1 MIRRRIIILMGTLLL
16 LLTGCTIDWKK
27 SAQFAAGKAKEM
39 YEKYEEKNQTDS
51 DNTTEED
58 IYIVIS
64 EEEVKQEAERVVNII
79 LDALKEKD
87 ADAIKNL
94 FSEYARKEDSD
105 IDKQI
110 EDTFN
115 FIDGN
120 IVSTGEIL
128 AGYSGGSTSAERGDI
143 KTLYSGSIYDV
154 TTDKGKTYFITI
166 DGIYNFNW
174 NEDKEGVY
182 LINIL
187 DDIASK
193 KNLMDYDGYEVSIG
207 DALYR

>member
-51 DNTTEED
+51 DNNTEED

-64 EEEVKQEAERVVNII
+64 EEEVNQEAERVVNIVI
-79 LDALKEKD
+79 NALKEKD

-187 DDIASK
+187 DNIASK

>member
-1 MIRRRIIILMGTLLL
+1 M
-16 LLTGCTIDWKK
+16 LTGCTIDWKK

-64 EEEVKQEAERVVNII
+64 EEEVNQEAERVVNIVI
-79 LDALKEKD
+79 NALKEKD

-187 DDIASK
+187 DNIASK

>member
-1 MIRRRIIILMGTLLL
+1 MRKCNILILLGVVTLFLS
-16 LLTGCTIDWKK
+16 GCTIDWKK
-27 SAQFAAGKAKEM
+27 SAEFAAGKAKEM
-39 YEKYEEKNQTDS
+39 YEKYDEKNQTDS

-64 EEEVKQEAERVVNII
+64 EEEVNQEAERVVNIVI
-79 LDALKEKD
+79 NALKEKD

>member
-51 DNTTEED
+51 DNNTEED

-64 EEEVKQEAERVVNII
+64 EEEVNQEAERVVNIVI
-79 LDALKEKD
+79 NALKEKD

-182 LINIL
+182 LINVL

>member
-39 YEKYEEKNQTDS
+39 YEKYEEKNQTNS
-51 DNTTEED
+51 DNNTEED

-64 EEEVKQEAERVVNII
+64 EEEVNQEAERVVNIVI
-79 LDALKEKD
+79 NALKEKD

-182 LINIL
+182 LINVL
-187 DDIASK
+187 NDIASK

>member
-1 MIRRRIIILMGTLLL
+1 MIRRRIIILMGTLLF

-39 YEKYEEKNQTDS
+39 YEKYEEKNQTNS

-64 EEEVKQEAERVVNII
+64 EEEVNQEAQRVVNIVI
-79 LDALKEKD
+79 NALKEKD

-182 LINIL
+182 LINVL

>member
-1 MIRRRIIILMGTLLL
+1 MGTLLL

-64 EEEVKQEAERVVNII
+64 EEEVNQEAERVVNIVI
-79 LDALKEKD
+79 NALKEKD

-154 TTDKGKTYFITI
+154 TTDNGKTYFITI

-187 DDIASK
+187 DNIASK

-207 DALYR
+207 NALYR

>member
-1 MIRRRIIILMGTLLL
+1 MIRRRIIIPMGTLLL

-64 EEEVKQEAERVVNII
+64 EEEVKQEAERVVNIVI
-79 LDALKEKD
+79 NALKEKD

-154 TTDKGKTYFITI
+154 TTDKRKTYFITI

-182 LINIL
+182 LINVL

>member
-1 MIRRRIIILMGTLLL
+1 MGALLL

-64 EEEVKQEAERVVNII
+64 EEEVKQEAERVVNIVI
-79 LDALKEKD
+79 NALKEKD

-143 KTLYSGSIYDV
+143 KTLYNGSIYDV

-187 DDIASK
+187 DNIASK

>member
-64 EEEVKQEAERVVNII
+64 EEEVKQEAERVVNIVI
-79 LDALKEKD
+79 NALKEKD

>member
-39 YEKYEEKNQTDS
+39 YEKYKEKNQTDS

-64 EEEVKQEAERVVNII
+64 EEEVNQEAERVVNIVI
-79 LDALKEKD
+79 NALKEKD

-154 TTDKGKTYFITI
+154 TTDKRKTYFITI

-182 LINIL
+182 LINVL

>member
-1 MIRRRIIILMGTLLL
+1 MIKRGIIILMGTLLL

-64 EEEVKQEAERVVNII
+64 EEEVNQEAERVVNIVI
-79 LDALKEKD
+79 NALKEKD

>member
-51 DNTTEED
+51 DKTTEED

-64 EEEVKQEAERVVNII
+64 EEEVKQEAERVVNIVI
-79 LDALKEKD
+79 NALKEKD

-182 LINIL
+182 LINVL

>member
-1 MIRRRIIILMGTLLL
+1 M
-16 LLTGCTIDWKK
+16 LTGCTIDWKK

-39 YEKYEEKNQTDS
+39 YEKYEEKNQTDP

-64 EEEVKQEAERVVNII
+64 EEEVNQEAERVVNIVI
-79 LDALKEKD
+79 NALKEKD

-94 FSEYARKEDSD
+94 FSEYAQKEDSD

-120 IVSTGEIL
+120 IVSTGQIL

-187 DDIASK
+187 DDIVSK

>member
-1 MIRRRIIILMGTLLL
+1 MGTLLL

-64 EEEVKQEAERVVNII
+64 EEEVKQEAERVVNIVI
-79 LDALKEKD
+79 NALKEKD

-182 LINIL
+182 LINVL

>member
-39 YEKYEEKNQTDS
+39 YEKYEEKNQTNS
-51 DNTTEED
+51 DNNTEED

-64 EEEVKQEAERVVNII
+64 EEEVNQEAERVVNIVI
-79 LDALKEKD
+79 NALKEKD

-187 DDIASK
+187 DNIASK

>member
-1 MIRRRIIILMGTLLL
+1 M
-16 LLTGCTIDWKK
+16 
-27 SAQFAAGKAKEM
+27 
-39 YEKYEEKNQTDS
+39 N
-51 DNTTEED
+51 
-58 IYIVIS
+58 
-64 EEEVKQEAERVVNII
+64 QEAERVVNIVI
-79 LDALKEKD
+79 NALKEKD

-110 EDTFN
+110 EDMFN

-182 LINIL
+182 LINVL
-187 DDIASK
+187 DNIASK

>member
-64 EEEVKQEAERVVNII
+64 EEEVNQEAERVVNIVI
-79 LDALKEKD
+79 NALKEKD

-187 DDIASK
+187 DNIASK

>member
-16 LLTGCTIDWKK
+16 LLTGCTVDWKK

-64 EEEVKQEAERVVNII
+64 EDEVNQEAERVVNIVI
-79 LDALKEKD
+79 NALKEKD

-110 EDTFN
+110 EDMFN

-182 LINIL
+182 LINVL
-187 DDIASK
+187 DNIASK

>member
-39 YEKYEEKNQTDS
+39 YEKYKEKNQTDS

-64 EEEVKQEAERVVNII
+64 EEEVNQEAERVVNIVI
-79 LDALKEKD
+79 NALKEKD

-182 LINIL
+182 LINVL

>member
-1 MIRRRIIILMGTLLL
+1 MIRRKIIILMGTLLL

-64 EEEVKQEAERVVNII
+64 EEEVKQEAERVVNIVI
-79 LDALKEKD
+79 NALKEKN

-182 LINIL
+182 LINVL

>member
-1 MIRRRIIILMGTLLL
+1 M
-16 LLTGCTIDWKK
+16 LTGCTIDWKK

-64 EEEVKQEAERVVNII
+64 EDEVNQEAERVVNIVI
-79 LDALKEKD
+79 NALKEKD

-110 EDTFN
+110 EDMFN

>member
-64 EEEVKQEAERVVNII
+64 EDEVNQEAERVVNIVI
-79 LDALKEKD
+79 NALKEKD

-110 EDTFN
+110 EDMFN

-182 LINIL
+182 LINVL
-187 DDIASK
+187 DNIASK

>member
-64 EEEVKQEAERVVNII
+64 EEEVNQEAERVVNIVI
-79 LDALKEKD
+79 NALKEKD

-154 TTDKGKTYFITI
+154 TTDNGKTYFITI

-187 DDIASK
+187 DNIASK

-207 DALYR
+207 NALYR

>member
-39 YEKYEEKNQTDS
+39 YEKYEEKNQTNS
-51 DNTTEED
+51 DNNTEED

-64 EEEVKQEAERVVNII
+64 EEEVKQEAERVVNIVI
-79 LDALKEKD
+79 NALKEKD

-187 DDIASK
+187 DNIASK

>member
-39 YEKYEEKNQTDS
+39 YEKYEEKNQTNS
-51 DNTTEED
+51 DNNTEED

-64 EEEVKQEAERVVNII
+64 EEEVNQEAERVVNIVI
-79 LDALKEKD
+79 NALKEKD

-182 LINIL
+182 LINVL

>member
-64 EEEVKQEAERVVNII
+64 EEEVKQEAERVVNIVI
-79 LDALKEKD
+79 NALKEKD

-110 EDTFN
+110 EDMFN
-115 FIDGN
+115 FIDEN

-182 LINIL
+182 LINVL
-187 DDIASK
+187 DNIASK

>member
-64 EEEVKQEAERVVNII
+64 EEEVNQEAERVVNIVI
-79 LDALKEKD
+79 NALKEKD

>member
-64 EEEVKQEAERVVNII
+64 EKEVKQEAERVVNII

-182 LINIL
+182 LINVL

>member
-1 MIRRRIIILMGTLLL
+1 MGTLLL

-64 EEEVKQEAERVVNII
+64 EDEVNQEAERVVNIVI
-79 LDALKEKD
+79 NALKEKD

-110 EDTFN
+110 EDMFN

-182 LINIL
+182 LINVL
-187 DDIASK
+187 DNIASK

>member
-39 YEKYEEKNQTDS
+39 YEKYEEKNQTNS
-51 DNTTEED
+51 DNNTEED

-64 EEEVKQEAERVVNII
+64 EEEVKQEAERVVNIVI
-79 LDALKEKD
+79 NALKEKD

-182 LINIL
+182 LINVL

>member
-1 MIRRRIIILMGTLLL
+1 MIRRKIIILMGTLLL

-51 DNTTEED
+51 DKTTEED

-64 EEEVKQEAERVVNII
+64 EEEVKQEAERVVNIVI
-79 LDALKEKD
+79 NALKEKN

-182 LINIL
+182 LINVL

>member
-51 DNTTEED
+51 DNNTEED

-64 EEEVKQEAERVVNII
+64 EEEVKQEAERVVNIVI
-79 LDALKEKD
+79 NALKEKD

-187 DDIASK
+187 DNIASK

>member
-1 MIRRRIIILMGTLLL
+1 MS
-16 LLTGCTIDWKK
+16 GCTIDWKK
-27 SAQFAAGKAKEM
+27 SAEFAAGKAKEM
-39 YEKYEEKNQTDS
+39 YEKYDEKNQTDS

-64 EEEVKQEAERVVNII
+64 EEEVNQEAERVVNIVI
-79 LDALKEKD
+79 NALKEKD

>member
-1 MIRRRIIILMGTLLL
+1 MGTLLL

-64 EEEVKQEAERVVNII
+64 EEEVNQEAERVVNIVI
-79 LDALKEKD
+79 NALKEKD

-187 DDIASK
+187 DNIASK
-193 KNLMDYDGYEVSIG
+193 KKFNGLRWIRSI
-207 DALYR
+207 YR

>member
-64 EEEVKQEAERVVNII
+64 EDEVNQEAERVVNIVI
-79 LDALKEKD
+79 NALKEKD

-110 EDTFN
+110 EDMFN

-182 LINIL
+182 LINVL
-187 DDIASK
+187 DNIASK
-193 KNLMDYDGYEVSIG
+193 KI
-207 DALYR
+207 

>member
-64 EEEVKQEAERVVNII
+64 EEEVKQEAERVVNIVI
-79 LDALKEKD
+79 NALKEKD

-128 AGYSGGSTSAERGDI
+128 AGYSGGSTSAECGDI

-182 LINIL
+182 LINVL

>member
-1 MIRRRIIILMGTLLL
+1 MRKCNILILLGVVTL

-64 EEEVKQEAERVVNII
+64 EDEVNQEAERVVNIVI
-79 LDALKEKD
+79 NALKEKD

-110 EDTFN
+110 EDMFN